1 MSIYKYFSMRQIVSA
16 LSVVVALLL
25 ALLIALSV
33 AASEAE
39 DRVAIASERR
49 EQTQRLV
56 AELRQGADDLSRLAR
71 SFVATGEYQAERQ
84 YQAIAEIRDGRRP
97 RPEHYERIYWDLV
110 DADGRPPRPDSAVI
124 VPLGELM
131 QQAGFSRDEMAKVEE
146 VRSRSG
152 AVLAIELRAMELV
165 RRHTRDRVLIDA
177 ALREDPLEQA
187 RRLLHDPRYELA
199 RAAMMRPLEALQAM
213 LDTRT
218 RADILQARQARERLD
233 IVVAAVGG
241 LLLLV
246 MIVSVASL
254 YRLVTGPLSQAAQV
268 ASRVAKGDLCG
279 RIDGGFQ
286 GETGQLLSSLQDMR
300 QGLSH
305 LVREV
310 RHGARVMRGSA
321 GEIAEGALNLTTRA
335 TQQADSLQQAAAAM
349 EQLNQAV
356 QQSADRAQQACSLT
370 RSAAQAALEGGVA
383 VSEMVGNMHAVHL
396 AAGRIEEIVAKLDGL
411 SSQTNLLALNAA
423 VEAAHAGTHG
433 QAFSVV
439 ADEVRQL
446 ARRSADA
453 AQEIRALLND
463 AMARINQGS
472 RRAQTA
478 GRSMQE
484 VVAQVGRL
492 NQLIGEVASAS
503 SQQSAGAR
511 RISQSVSAIDQAT
524 QRNVLLV
531 QQSSAAAEAMRL
543 ATERMAA
550 LMARFRLETGEGTS
564 EGELVIDMSR

>member
-49 EQTQRLV
+49 ERTQRLV

-177 ALREDPLEQA
+177 ALREDPLQQA

-233 IVVAAVGG
+233 TVVAAVGG

-279 RIDGGFQ
+279 RIDGGFH

-321 GEIAEGALNLTTRA
+321 AEIADGALNLSTRA
-335 TQQADSLQQAAAAM
+335 AQQAGSLQQTAVAM

>member
-25 ALLIALSV
+25 ALLVALSV

-49 EQTQRLV
+49 EQAQRLV

-233 IVVAAVGG
+233 TVVAAVGG

-335 TQQADSLQQAAAAM
+335 TQQAGSLQQAAAAM

-446 ARRSADA
+446 ARRSADV

-550 LMARFRLETGEGTS
+550 LMARFRLETGEGAS

>member
-25 ALLIALSV
+25 ALLVALSV

-49 EQTQRLV
+49 EQAQRLV

-233 IVVAAVGG
+233 TVVAAVGG

-268 ASRVAKGDLCG
+268 ASQVAKGDLCG

-335 TQQADSLQQAAAAM
+335 TQQAGSLQQAAAAM

-446 ARRSADA
+446 ARRSADV

-550 LMARFRLETGEGTS
+550 LMARFRLETGEGAS

>member
-233 IVVAAVGG
+233 TVVAAVGG

-335 TQQADSLQQAAAAM
+335 TQQAGSLQQAAAAM

>member
-16 LSVVVALLL
+16 LSVVVTLLL
-25 ALLIALSV
+25 ALLVALSV
-33 AASEAE
+33 VAAEAE
-39 DRVAIASERR
+39 DSVTSAYERR
-49 EQTQRLV
+49 EQARQLV

-84 YQAIAEIRDGRRP
+84 YHAIADIRDGRRP

-110 DADGRPPRPDSAVI
+110 DADGRPPRPDSATI
-124 VPLGELM
+124 VPLFELM
-131 QQAGFSRDEMAKVEE
+131 QQAGLNRDEMAKVREF
-146 VRSRSG
+146 RSRSG
-152 AVLAIELRAMELV
+152 AVAAIELHAMELV
-165 RRHTRDRVLIDA
+165 RRHARDRLQFDA
-177 ALREDPLEQA
+177 PQRNDTLEQA
-187 RRLLHDPRYELA
+187 RRLLHEPRYELA

-213 LDTRT
+213 LDSRT
-218 RADILQARQARERLD
+218 RQDILQARQARERLD
-233 IVVAAVGG
+233 TVVALVGG

-246 MIVSVASL
+246 MVVSVASL

-279 RIDGGFQ
+279 RIEGGFR

-310 RHGARVMRGSA
+310 RHGARIMRGSA
-321 GEIAEGALNLTTRA
+321 GEIADGALKLTTRA
-335 TQQADSLQQAAAAM
+335 TRQAGCVQQTAAAM

-383 VSEMVGNMHAVHL
+383 VSEMIGNMHAVHL
-396 AAGRIEEIVAKLDGL
+396 AGGRIEEIVAKLDGP
-411 SSQTNLLALNAA
+411 SAQTNLLALNAA
-423 VEAAHAGTHG
+423 VEAAHAGIHG
-433 QAFSVV
+433 QGFAVL

-453 AQEIRALLND
+453 AQEIRVLLSD

-478 GRSMQE
+478 GRTLQE

-492 NQLIGEVASAS
+492 NQLIGELASAS
-503 SQQSAGAR
+503 SQQSGDAR

-543 ATERMAA
+543 ATERMAGLLA
-550 LMARFRLETGEGTS
+550 SFHLDTTDSVGD
-564 EGELVIDMSR
+564 GELIIDMSR

>member
-49 EQTQRLV
+49 EQAQRLV

-177 ALREDPLEQA
+177 ALREDSLEQA

-233 IVVAAVGG
+233 TVVAAVGG

-321 GEIAEGALNLTTRA
+321 GEIAEGALNLTRRA
-335 TQQADSLQQAAAAM
+335 TQQAGSLQRAAIAM

-453 AQEIRALLND
+453 AQEIRVLLND

>member
-1 MSIYKYFSMRQIVSA
+1 MSIYKYFSMRQIVSG

-39 DRVAIASERR
+39 DRVAIASDRR
-49 EQTQRLV
+49 EQAQRLV

-71 SFVATGEYQAERQ
+71 SFVATGGYQAERQ

-233 IVVAAVGG
+233 TVVAAVGG

-335 TQQADSLQQAAAAM
+335 TQQAGSLQQAAAAM

-383 VSEMVGNMHAVHL
+383 VSEVVGNMHAVHL
-396 AAGRIEEIVAKLDGL
+396 AAGRIEEIVAKLDNL

-453 AQEIRALLND
+453 AQEIRVLLND

>member
-177 ALREDPLEQA
+177 ALREDPLQQA

-233 IVVAAVGG
+233 TVVAAVGG

-321 GEIAEGALNLTTRA
+321 AEIADGALNLSTRA
-335 TQQADSLQQAAAAM
+335 AQQAGSLQQTAAAM

>member
-33 AASEAE
+33 AALEAE
-39 DRVAIASERR
+39 DRMAIASERR
-49 EQTQRLV
+49 EQAQRLV

-84 YQAIAEIRDGRRP
+84 YQAVAEIRDGRRP

-187 RRLLHDPRYELA
+187 RRLLHEPRYETA

-218 RADILQARQARERLD
+218 RADILGARQARERLD
-233 IVVAAVGG
+233 TVVAAVGG

-321 GEIAEGALNLTTRA
+321 GEIAEGALNLTRRA
-335 TQQADSLQQAAAAM
+335 TQQAGSLQQAAIAM

-453 AQEIRALLND
+453 AQEIRVLLND

-550 LMARFRLETGEGTS
+550 LMARFRLETGEGTG

>member
-110 DADGRPPRPDSAVI
+110 DADGRPPRPDSTII

-131 QQAGFSRDEMAKVEE
+131 LQAGFSRDEMAKVEE

-177 ALREDPLEQA
+177 ALREDPLQQA

-233 IVVAAVGG
+233 TVVAAVGG

-268 ASRVAKGDLCG
+268 ASQVAKGDLCG
-279 RIDGGFQ
+279 LIDGGFQ

-335 TQQADSLQQAAAAM
+335 TQQAGSLQQAAAAM

-370 RSAAQAALEGGVA
+370 RAAAQAALEGGVA

-411 SSQTNLLALNAA
+411 SSQTNLLALNA
-423 VEAAHAGTHG
+423 
-433 QAFSVV
+433 
-439 ADEVRQL
+439 
-446 ARRSADA
+446 
-453 AQEIRALLND
+453 
-463 AMARINQGS
+463 
-472 RRAQTA
+472 
-478 GRSMQE
+478 
-484 VVAQVGRL
+484 
-492 NQLIGEVASAS
+492 
-503 SQQSAGAR
+503 
-511 RISQSVSAIDQAT
+511 
-524 QRNVLLV
+524 
-531 QQSSAAAEAMRL
+531 
-543 ATERMAA
+543 
-550 LMARFRLETGEGTS
+550 
-564 EGELVIDMSR
+564 

>member
-56 AELRQGADDLSRLAR
+56 AELRQGTDDLSRLAR

-177 ALREDPLEQA
+177 ALREDPLQQA

-218 RADILQARQARERLD
+218 RADILQARQARQRLD
-233 IVVAAVGG
+233 TVVAAVGG

-335 TQQADSLQQAAAAM
+335 TQQAGSLQQAAAAM

-478 GRSMQE
+478 GRSMQG